1 MGSNL
6 NLKVRG
12 TAHTRNAP
20 YRTEKPV
27 LHIAAERE
35 GLSPLSQ
42 LGVNLDF
49 YTFNIACGLLPG
61 GGLGA

>member
-12 TAHTRNAP
+12 TLRPQNAL

-49 YTFNIACGLLPG
+49 GFTCGLLPG
-61 GGLGA
+61 GGDPGREL